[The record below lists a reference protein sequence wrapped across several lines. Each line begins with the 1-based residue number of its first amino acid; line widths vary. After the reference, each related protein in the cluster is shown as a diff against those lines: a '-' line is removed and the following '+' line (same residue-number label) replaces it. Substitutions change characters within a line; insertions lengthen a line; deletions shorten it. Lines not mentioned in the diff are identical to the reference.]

1 LEQRDIIVVG
11 AGIVGVCC
19 ALYLQR
25 DGHRVTLL
33 DRQAPGEGC
42 SFGNAG
48 MLESNAVAPV
58 ATPGLLRQLPHLL
71 TNPMSP
77 LAVKWA
83 HLPGLI
89 PWLTRFLLESRPARA
104 RANALALFPLVHYAW
119 EAYEPL
125 IEEAGCR
132 DLIRDTG
139 WLWVFERE
147 STLQHMAWDQAL
159 RRELNIEMHRVEGD
173 ALFKLAPALTRDAA
187 LGLYFPTTRACPD
200 PHGLVLRLA
209 ERFRANGG
217 RLERREVFSMKPGA
231 TWELDTDDGTLKAG
245 RVVLATGAWS
255 GKFCRQL
262 GEPVP
267 LNTERGYHLML
278 PEPEI
283 RVPVPMMFAE
293 HKFVANHMS
302 SGLRLAGTA
311 ELGGMNQAPDWRRAD
326 VMLEHARRLLP
337 GLSERPG
344 GRWMGLRPT
353 LPDSLPVIGPSSRHP
368 GLHYAFGHQH
378 LGLTLAGLTGRLVAD
393 GVAGRAPCME
403 MAPYRVT
410 RF

>member
-1 LEQRDIIVVG
+1 MEQRDITVIG

-25 DGHRVTLL
+25 EGYRVTLL
-33 DRQAPGEGC
+33 DRDAPGEGC

-58 ATPGLLRQLPHLL
+58 ATPGLIRQLPRLISD
-71 TNPMSP
+71 PGSP

-83 HLPGLI
+83 HLPGLL

-125 IEEAGCR
+125 IADAGCR
-132 DLIRDTG
+132 DLIHDTG

-147 STLQHMAWDQAL
+147 ATLDHMAWDQSL
-159 RRELNIEMHRVEGD
+159 RRELGIDMRRVEGD
-173 ALFKLAPALTRDAA
+173 ELFELAPALTREAP
-187 LGLYFPTTRACPD
+187 LGLYFPTTRACSD

-209 ERFRANGG
+209 DHLRKEGG
-217 RLERREVFSMKPGA
+217 RLERREVYAIKPGS
-231 TWELDTDDGTLKAG
+231 TWELDTDGGPLHAQ

-255 GKFCRQL
+255 GKFCRGL

-278 PEPEI
+278 PESGIE
-283 RVPVPMMFAE
+283 VPVPMMFAE
-293 HKFVANHMS
+293 HKFVANLMAG
-302 SGLRLAGTA
+302 GLRLAGTA

-326 VMLEHARRLLP
+326 VMLGHAKRLLP
-337 GLSERPG
+337 GVGERPG
-344 GRWMGLRPT
+344 ERWMGLRPT
-353 LPDSLPVIGPSSRHP
+353 LPDSLPVIGPSRRHER
-368 GLHYAFGHQH
+368 LWYAFGHQH
-378 LGLTLAGLTGRLVAD
+378 LGLTLAALTGRLVAD
-393 GVAGRAPCME
+393 SVAGRSAPIE
-403 MAPYRVT
+403 MAPYRVD